1 MQKCKKPQKIFQNF
15 IVKLEN
21 YKNLVMVYKYMKSS
35 DISLLFVP
43 NNLFLN
49 NNINNNVFYSEVNFN
64 LTEKLSL

>member
-1 MQKCKKPQKIFQNF
+1 MQRCKKPQKIFQNF

-43 NNLFLN
+43 NNLF
-49 NNINNNVFYSEVNFN
+49 
-64 LTEKLSL
+64 